1 NQWIILNVGGVRHQV
16 LGRTLDRLPQS
27 RLGRLRQCSST
38 TEILKICDEYY
49 PEVNEFFF
57 DRHSGAFSAILNF
70 YRTGR
75 LHLGGDMCVFSFKD
89 DLDYWE
95 IDENY
100 MEPCCL
106 QRYNQNKESLLADL
120 NVERVTEEK
129 ERFGDGRVSFYKTLL
144 WNLMEKPTSSFA
156 ARIFAVVSVL
166 FIILATI
173 VQIVNTIPNVQ
184 TKTTDGHLEE
194 NFYLVVVE
202 EVCIAWFT
210 LEYLLRFTSSPRK
223 WLFFKSPLNIID
235 LMAILPYYVSL
246 ILIGLDNDAAQFED
260 VRRIVQV
267 FRLMRI
273 LRVLKLARHSTGLQS
288 FGYTMQ
294 HSYKE
299 LGLLVLF
306 IAIAVILFSSLVYYA
321 EKEDPTTKFT
331 SIPMT
336 FWWACI
342 TMTTV
347 GYGDMYPITPLG
359 KLLGSICCICGV
371 LVIGLPVPIIVNN
384 FADFYTNQVRRQKV
398 LERKKSIKDAKDAGK
413 LPPLLPLQDD
423 DRKISSGGI

>member
-1 NQWIILNVGGVRHQV
+1 M
-16 LGRTLDRLPQS
+16 
-27 RLGRLRQCSST
+27 
-38 TEILKICDEYY
+38 ICDDYH

-75 LHLGGDMCVFSFKD
+75 LHLAGEMCIFSFKD

-106 QRYNQNKESLLADL
+106 QRYNQNKESLLADF
-120 NVERVTEEK
+120 NVEHSTEDKEK
-129 ERFGDGRVSFYKTLL
+129 ENFGGGRLAIYKMFL

-184 TKTTDGHLEE
+184 TKRKDGHFEE
-194 NFYLVVVE
+194 NFYLMTVE
-202 EVCIAWFT
+202 AVCIAWFT
-210 LEYLLRFTSSPRK
+210 FEYLLRFTSSPRK
-223 WLFFKSPLNIID
+223 WVFFKSPLNIID
-235 LMAILPYYVSL
+235 LIAILPYYVSL

-260 VRRIVQV
+260 IRRIVQV

-306 IAIAVILFSSLVYYA
+306 VAIAVVLFSSLVYYA
-321 EKEDPTTKFT
+321 EKEDPKTKFT

-347 GYGDMYPITPLG
+347 GYGDMYPTTPLG

-384 FADFYTNQVRRQKV
+384 FADFYTNQVQRQKT
-398 LERKKSIKDAKDAGK
+398 LERKKSVQVAKNAGK
-413 LPPLLPLQDD
+413 LPPLQDIAFSASTPIQNHL
-423 DRKISSGGI
+423 REAFN